1 MARLYSNENFP
12 LPVVEALRRLGH
24 NVLTVQEAGKANQE
38 IPDDEVLSFATAER
52 RAVLTINRRDFIKLH
67 RQDPNHSGIVV
78 CTADTDFI
86 GQAER
91 IHTVIALIASLNDQ
105 LIRIYRPPTKN

>member
-12 LPVVEALRRLGH
+12 FPVVEALRRLGYD
-24 NVLTVQEAGKANQE
+24 VFTVQEAGKANQE
-38 IPDDEVLSFATAER
+38 ISDDEVLAFATSER

-67 RQDPNHSGIVV
+67 RQNPKHAGIIV

-91 IHTVIALIASLNDQ
+91 IHTVIALIESLSDQ
-105 LIRIYRPPTKN
+105 LIRIYRPPSKK